1 MPRVIHRRDLLALA
15 ACGVGTG
22 LLGARPAFA
31 QERPFRIL
39 MLTVNGENEAERGF
53 RDYLSDA
60 GVRIDVTARSVG
72 RNPANVAQ
80 VLASLPELA
89 PDLIYTRG
97 ATMTLAVVGPYDAPD
112 PSAYVRDRPV
122 VFALVAAP
130 VQAKIVSS
138 LDHPGGNVTGAMHVV
153 PVAVQLRA
161 MQSYRPFRKIG
172 ALYSPAEGNAVG
184 LLDQMR
190 AYCAANDA
198 ELLTRTFQSGPDG
211 QPVADGVENL
221 VAELKAEGADW
232 LYLLPDT
239 FGGSILNRISPA
251 ALGAGLPM
259 FGATEMAVRQGGALV
274 GLVSRYYAVGQ
285 LAGAKAMEVLV
296 ARTPVRDIPIGTL
309 KRFSLIININT
320 AKKLGI
326 YPPIEMLN
334 YAEVVSS

>member
-1 MPRVIHRRDLLALA
+1 MIHRRDLLALA

-22 LLGARPAFA
+22 LLPARPVLA

-39 MLTVNGENEAERGF
+39 MLTINGETDVERGF
-53 RDYLSDA
+53 RDYLADA
-60 GVRIDVTARSVG
+60 GVRIDVTARRVG
-72 RNPANVAQ
+72 RNPQDIAAA
-80 VLASLPELA
+80 LSMLPVLA

-97 ATMTLAVVGPYDAPD
+97 ASMTLAVVGPYDAPD
-112 PSAYVRDRPV
+112 PEKYVRDRPV
-122 VFALVAAP
+122 IFALVAAP
-130 VQAKIVSS
+130 VQAKIVRS

-153 PVAVQLRA
+153 PIPVQFRA
-161 MQSYRPFRKIG
+161 MQSYRPFKKVG
-172 ALYSPAEGNAVG
+172 ALYSPSEQNAVG
-184 LLDQMR
+184 VIEQIR
-190 AYCAANDA
+190 AYCAANGA
-198 ELLTRTFQSGPDG
+198 ELVTRTFQADAEGRPI
-211 QPVADGVENL
+211 ADGIENL

-239 FGGSILNRISPA
+239 FGSTVLNRTSPA
-251 ALGAGLPM
+251 ALQAGLPM

-296 ARTPVRDIPIGTL
+296 ARTPVRDIPVGTL
-309 KRFSLIININT
+309 KRFSLIININI